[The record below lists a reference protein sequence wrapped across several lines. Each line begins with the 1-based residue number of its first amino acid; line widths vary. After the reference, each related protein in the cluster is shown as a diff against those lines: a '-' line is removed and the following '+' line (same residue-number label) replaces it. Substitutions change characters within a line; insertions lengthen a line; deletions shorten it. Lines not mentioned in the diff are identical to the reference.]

1 MNLLIFFAI
10 PLATILLAIVLEN
23 ILDNP
28 ILVAITF
35 FAVYLVITFALFALG
50 TITDLG
56 AALVAIIIYTIIA
69 FVTAYIVR
77 LLKCLCERYFNSCL
91 CRKCPNDSNNNT
103 QVHRNNLGS
112 NNDIFTGNNLINNNE
127 IITENDLSN
136 NSGTLT
142 ASNLSNNNIALATNA
157 VNTGNN
163 GRNFPVNNLENT
175 NGMFL
180 TNNSNN
186 RSNNSNNNCGCG
198 NSNNNRNIFNRKYNS
213 KSIKWRKDRSY

>member
-35 FAVYLVITFALFALG
+35 FAVYLIIAFTLFALG
-50 TITDLG
+50 TITDL
-56 AALVAIIIYTIIA
+56 ATALVAIIVYTIIA

-91 CRKCPNDSNNNT
+91 CRRCPHESNNNT

-127 IITENDLSN
+127 IITDNDLSN
-136 NSGTLT
+136 NSGILN

-157 VNTGNN
+157 TNTTNPAN
-163 GRNFPVNNLENT
+163 TTNNT
-175 NGMFL
+175 N
-180 TNNSNN
+180 NN
-186 RSNNSNNNCGCG
+186 
-198 NSNNNRNIFNRKYNS
+198 NNNRNIFNRKYNT
-213 KSIKWRKDRSY
+213 KSNK